1 MYAAL
6 GTRPDITHTVSVHS
20 QFSSCP
26 TQEYRLP
33 AKRVLRYLKGTTDC
47 RLRFRRDREPLRGF
61 VDAEW
66 ANSNIDRRSYTG
78 SVFILSG
85 AAITWKSREQR
96 TVALSSIE
104 AEYMAITNA
113 AKEALHIINFLRDLG
128 HPELANAII
137 FNDNQGAGKLA
148 ENPVFHSRSK
158 HIDVKHHFIWEV
170 LRTHPIQLVYL
181 PTEQMVADAL
191 TKSLPAP
198 GHTRCVSGFGLSSSS
213 FSRAQLEG
221 EC

>member
-148 ENPVFHSRSK
+148 ENPVFHSRS
-158 HIDVKHHFIWEV
+158 IE
-170 LRTHPIQLVYL
+170 THRREAPLHMGG
-181 PTEQMVADAL
+181 PENAPHPAC
-191 TKSLPAP
+191 LPAHRAN
-198 GHTRCVSGFGLSSSS
+198 GRGCIDEELARTRAYEMCLWLWIVIIKLLQG
-213 FSRAQLEG
+213 AA
-221 EC
+221 